1 MNGIKKN
8 SIRAWLLAMR
18 PKTLSAAVVPVAVAT
33 ALAYRHGVFQ
43 WEVAMLCFAF
53 AGLMQV
59 ASNLI
64 NDLFDFLKGTDG
76 EERLG
81 PERACAQ
88 GWISPRVMRIGIGI
102 NLVLASIVG
111 LCLLFWGGWELVAL
125 GVACIAGAFFY
136 TLGASYLGLG
146 DVLVVLFFGFV
157 PVLGTYYVQAG
168 FLHSEAWWLGG
179 ACGCVIDT
187 LLVVNNYRDRHT
199 DRQANKRTLI
209 VRFGERFGEWLY
221 LGLGVVAVVVAVFG
235 LEQNP
240 LLPTLLFMPFLLLH
254 INAYC
259 QLVHIR
265 SGRAL
270 NKVLGMTARNIF
282 VFGVSLVVATA
293 PLPPFS

>member
-1 MNGIKKN
+1 MNEIKEN
-8 SIRAWLLAMR
+8 SVRAWLLAMR

-88 GWISPRVMRIGIGI
+88 GWISPRAMRIGIGI
-102 NLVLASIVG
+102 NLFLASIVG

-168 FLHSEAWWLGG
+168 LLHSEAWWLGG

-254 INAYC
+254 INAYR

>member
-1 MNGIKKN
+1 MNEIKEN
-8 SIRAWLLAMR
+8 SVQAWLLAMR

-88 GWISPRVMRIGIGI
+88 GWISPRAMRIGIGI
-102 NLVLASIVG
+102 NLFLASTVG
-111 LCLLFWGGWELVAL
+111 LCLLFWGGWELIAL

-157 PVLGTYYVQAG
+157 PVLGTYYVQAAS
-168 FLHSEAWWLGG
+168 LHSEAWWLGG

-209 VRFGERFGEWLY
+209 VRFGKRFGEWLY

-254 INAYC
+254 INTYC
-259 QLVHIR
+259 QLVRIS

-282 VFGVSLVVATA
+282 VFGVSVVVATA
-293 PLPPFS
+293 PLSPFS

>member
-1 MNGIKKN
+1 MNEIKEN
-8 SIRAWLLAMR
+8 SVQAWLLAMR

-88 GWISPRVMRIGIGI
+88 GWISPRAMRIGIGI
-102 NLVLASIVG
+102 NLFLASIVG